1 MIRMKKL
8 LWPNEDD
15 YTAIDFAGMHKSFEA
30 LIIMIQYFQ
39 QNFHILD
46 LVFSVDK
53 KGKPFKCQGET
64 TDNQGK
70 EDEDDLNY
78 PWTIT
83 RVNKS
88 ELTYTQSLYARL
100 FYWAAFIGELK
111 FCKLFLKKLG
121 VSPFMKIYMN
131 QNVIGASILGCQ
143 YQTFKLLVQDSLQ
156 EEVYFGNSQDQKYII
171 DDPKNIEYF
180 NKSRRNKDKGGNN
193 SCHLVFEMSRENI
206 RYKFLDILIDQ
217 KIGDINKPNVLGL
230 LPHQMDHFQ
239 PLRNLPDHILS
250 HLPATIQ
257 EIQEADYV
265 IITPEDKKDII
276 LDELQELK
284 LYYPDDHKKNL
295 VHQFFYE
302 ENKIDP
308 VNFLKS
314 RGATKLM

>member
-1 MIRMKKL
+1 
-8 LWPNEDD
+8 
-15 YTAIDFAGMHKSFEA
+15 
-30 LIIMIQYFQ
+30 
-39 QNFHILD
+39 
-46 LVFSVDK
+46 
-53 KGKPFKCQGET
+53 
-64 TDNQGK
+64 
-70 EDEDDLNY
+70 
-78 PWTIT
+78 
-83 RVNKS
+83 
-88 ELTYTQSLYARL
+88 
-100 FYWAAFIGELK
+100 
-111 FCKLFLKKLG
+111 
-121 VSPFMKIYMN
+121 
-131 QNVIGASILGCQ
+131 
-143 YQTFKLLVQDSLQ
+143 
-156 EEVYFGNSQDQKYII
+156 
-171 DDPKNIEYF
+171 
-180 NKSRRNKDKGGNN
+180 
-193 SCHLVFEMSRENI
+193 MSRENI

-265 IITPEDKKDII
+265 IITPEDKKEII

-314 RGATKLM
+314 RGSTKLIQKQNLCAIAVKVPIDLLNDHAQELMIESSIT